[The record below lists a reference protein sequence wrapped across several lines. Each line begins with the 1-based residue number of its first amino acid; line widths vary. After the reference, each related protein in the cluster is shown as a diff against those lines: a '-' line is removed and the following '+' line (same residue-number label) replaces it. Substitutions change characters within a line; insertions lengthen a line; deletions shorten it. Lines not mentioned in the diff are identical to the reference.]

1 MLLWALDYFQRQ
13 YYNIISLCVFLRL
26 QKGVLMKQKTNKQG
40 YPINLLSKL
49 FQMSFSYPIAQDR
62 LNGIEYAI
70 STLPENGRRWI
81 SLRFRDGVSAEQTA
95 QTLGLTLAQERELEQ
110 DTVRKLRYTSRWD
123 WIAYGIEGNVKRIKT
138 QVRAEAYEEGYRKG
152 LEDGH
157 GGKVPHTPDAAT
169 LALPISALSLPNRTR
184 HSLTMDGRT
193 TVGSLADMNQF
204 QIMRIRGLGAGGAEK
219 VGLALRQLGI
229 FGTTWEKYIRAC
241 R

>member
-1 MLLWALDYFQRQ
+1 MKKGSAQSFPLNFLNHLEQSEERK
-13 YYNIISLCVFLRL
+13 NIS
-26 QKGVLMKQKTNKQG
+26 G
-40 YPINLLSKL
+40 
-49 FQMSFSYPIAQDR
+49 DR
-62 LNGIEYAI
+62 RNGIEYAI

-193 TVGSLADMNQF
+193 TVGSLVDMNQF
-204 QIMRIRGLGAGGAEK
+204 QIMRIRGLGTGGAEK